1 MVPPGQNDVS
11 SDDVIF
17 SRSPSP
23 VSGVSLLIQ
32 ADQPLTQPL
41 WGTVGVVDSAKK
53 HRKSVQ
59 RRKKRDRQTET
70 ETDRDRETDR
80 QTDRQTDMQTL
91 DDTDR
96 QRDRG

>member
-1 MVPPGQNDVS
+1 M
-11 SDDVIF
+11 
-17 SRSPSP
+17 
-23 VSGVSLLIQ
+23 LIQ

-80 QTDRQTDMQTL
+80 QTDRQTCKHWTTQTDSVTGAEREKNRHGFVEKKTEGKL
-91 DDTDR
+91 M
-96 QRDRG
+96 